1 MQVILKIPAD
11 IPEKTL
17 NELAKRAAEE
27 LVNDERDIVQVVRCK
42 DCRRWR
48 RFSSTC
54 SFHGDAY
61 FDEDDYCS
69 RGERRDEA

>member
-1 MQVILKIPAD
+1 MNVILKIPVD

-42 DCRRWR
+42 DCKHRNVNYVCTFQGEPFMDDDFCSKGVRREE
-48 RFSSTC
+48 T
-54 SFHGDAY
+54 
-61 FDEDDYCS
+61 
-69 RGERRDEA
+69 